1 MFFVIQTIVLLYV
14 LYLVIS
20 VIRTIFFHPLGR
32 LPGPKLWIA
41 FPFFQHIVAV
51 RGQLDHELRW
61 FHQQYGEVVRYGP
74 DEVSFTTASAW
85 QAIYGPGIELPKPIY
100 AVYSKSG
107 ILNANLEDHARIRKA
122 MASAFSPKGIQAQ
135 EPILMHYIDQ
145 LMKQLRKVARSG
157 QATNITKWYNLAT
170 FDLIGDLTFGESFG
184 GLAKGEYHYWVAPIL
199 DYVRMVPLL
208 RARDLYPWLVRCI
221 MAILPSSLR
230 EAQKRQDAHTR
241 AMVQKRMRRETH
253 RHDFMESMLRPRGEK
268 GELSVTELEANANI
282 LIAGGSEPTATLL
295 TGLTYWLLRTPTALA
310 RATEEVRSQLLTEEE
325 ITFVNLTTRLPYLQ
339 ACITETFR
347 MYPPVPT
354 GRQRVTLSTTEIA
367 GHQIP
372 PRTKVAVH
380 QLAAYQSEQNFHD
393 AGEFH
398 PERWLPEAKDPSSP
412 YYHDQREVLRPFSVG
427 TRDCI
432 GRQLAYQE
440 IWGIMARVLWHFDL
454 ELGPGQDKWNVQRS
468 FTIWEKGALEV
479 YLRERSPA
487 SVDVPDST
495 KVS

>member
-1 MFFVIQTIVLLYV
+1 MSFVIQTIVLLYV
-14 LYLVIS
+14 LYIVIS
-20 VIRTIFFHPLGR
+20 AIRTIFFHPLGR

-41 FPFFQHIVAV
+41 FPFFQHIAAV
-51 RGQLDHELRW
+51 RGQLDHELRR
-61 FHQQYGEVVRYGP
+61 FHQQYGEVVRYGE
-74 DEVSFTTASAW
+74 DEVSFTPASAW

-122 MASAFSPKGIQAQ
+122 MALAFS
-135 EPILMHYIDQ
+135 
-145 LMKQLRKVARSG
+145 V
-157 QATNITKWYNLAT
+157 
-170 FDLIGDLTFGESFG
+170 
-184 GLAKGEYHYWVAPIL
+184 GLQREI
-199 DYVRMVPLL
+199 PLL
-208 RARDLYPWLVRCI
+208 RARDLYPWLVRGI
-221 MAILPSSLR
+221 MAILSSSLT

-241 AMVQKRMRRETH
+241 AMVQQRMPRETH
-253 RHDFMESMLRPRGEK
+253 RNDFMEFMLRPRGEK

-282 LIAGGSEPTATLL
+282 IIAGGSEPTATLL
-295 TGLTYWLLRTPTALA
+295 TGLTYWLLRTPTALV

-325 ITFVNLTTRLPYLQ
+325 ISFVNLTTRLPYLQ

-354 GRQRVTLSTTEIA
+354 GRQRVTLATTKIA

-372 PRTKVAVH
+372 PRTKVAVY

-398 PERWLPEAKDPSSP
+398 PERWLPEAKDPSSSF
-412 YYHDQREVLRPFSVG
+412 YHDQREVLRLFSVG

-432 GRQLAYQE
+432 GRQLAYRE

-454 ELGPGQDKWNVQRS
+454 ELVPGQIEWNMQRS

-479 YLRERSPA
+479 FLRERHPA

-495 KVS
+495 RVS